1 MLMRLLLASILRASA
16 VFGGTPMMALSP
28 LDEAKIEP
36 QSEAKGWLRMTCTY
50 YNLGWISD
58 EQSRYAL
65 RRLTTLIK
73 GEYLGDYALNRAKKV
88 ALERDPGCQTIWP
101 EPGK

>member
-1 MLMRLLLASILRASA
+1 MRLLLASLLTASA
-16 VFGGTPMMALSP
+16 VFGGAPVMALSP
-28 LDEAKIEP
+28 LDEVEIEL
-36 QSEAKGWLRMTCTY
+36 QGEATVWLKATNTY
-50 YNLGWISD
+50 YDLGWIRD
-58 EQSRYAL
+58 EEGRYPL

-73 GEYLGDYALNRAKKV
+73 GEYLGGDALNRAKKA